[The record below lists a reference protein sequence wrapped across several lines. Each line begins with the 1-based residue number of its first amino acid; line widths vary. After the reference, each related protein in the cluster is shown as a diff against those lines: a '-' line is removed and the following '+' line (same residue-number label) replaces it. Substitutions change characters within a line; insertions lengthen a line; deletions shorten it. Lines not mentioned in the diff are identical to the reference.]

1 MTLIRRPASSVPL
14 EHSMTKR
21 LPRARIPVGAVF
33 QEPMLARQPQRSV
46 RTALLD
52 RSKARRDRVSACFAR
67 KALTV
72 LPHAQAARTPVVRAL
87 QEPLTLRMAWETA
100 LLAEN
105 VPQAATTTTLAQG
118 KLTPAGPVLQAHGAQ
133 CWEQIP
139 LLCVISAHQVPTARL
154 KAL

>member
-1 MTLIRRPASSVPL
+1 MARHRASNVPPAPL
-14 EHSMTKR
+14 TPE
-21 LPRARIPVGAVF
+21 
-33 QEPMLARQPQRSV
+33 LAPKHQKL
-46 RTALLD
+46 A
-52 RSKARRDRVSACFAR
+52 K
-67 KALTV
+67 
-72 LPHAQAARTPVVRAL
+72 RAL
-87 QEPLTLRMAWETA
+87 QEHLTLKQAWQQV